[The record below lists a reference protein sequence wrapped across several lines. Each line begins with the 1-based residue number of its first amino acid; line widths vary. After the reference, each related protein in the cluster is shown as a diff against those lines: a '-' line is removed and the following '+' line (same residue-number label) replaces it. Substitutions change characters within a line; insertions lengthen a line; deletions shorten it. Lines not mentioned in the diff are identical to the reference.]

1 MELGPCSDKP
11 RANNSDALPQ
21 ITFYSSVFSP
31 PRADVATEVEMKTG
45 QEHRVRE
52 SLRFNP
58 SAICNFFFLKD
69 FLDLIILKNK

>member
-11 RANNSDALPQ
+11 RANNSALPQ
-21 ITFYSSVFSP
+21 ITFYSSAFSL